1 MGVDEKDNLKVETET
16 VICAAKEEALR
27 RKRVRNKKMKLT
39 TSIPHYGGY
48 EGKDRL

>member
-27 RKRVRNKKMKLT
+27 RKRVRNKNEIDDFDSPLW
-39 TSIPHYGGY
+39 
-48 EGKDRL
+48 RL